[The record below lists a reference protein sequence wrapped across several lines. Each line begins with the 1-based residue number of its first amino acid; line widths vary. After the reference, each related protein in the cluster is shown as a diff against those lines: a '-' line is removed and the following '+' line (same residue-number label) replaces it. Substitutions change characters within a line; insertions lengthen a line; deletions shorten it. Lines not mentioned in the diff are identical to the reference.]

1 MEQQEYRVMAAA
13 EDGHWWYPATRA
25 LLQAVA
31 APALAPGGRFL
42 DAGCGTGAAGS
53 WLHDVGAVVG
63 LDFEP
68 LALELYAERHPETRL
83 VAGDVTR
90 LPVADGAFDG
100 LLCVTVLVHQSV
112 TDVGAAVRELVRVV
126 RPGGTVVLLEAGVRR
141 LRRAHDRETH
151 SARRFSRRELAGHLA
166 AAGCTIR
173 RSTGAYS
180 FLVPPAAVKSVL
192 ERGTTASDLAR
203 AETGMGGVLPKLAA
217 VERRWL
223 ARHDLPFGLSVIA
236 VGDKR
241 PG

>member
-1 MEQQEYRVMAAA
+1 MAAA
-13 EDGHWWYPATRA
+13 EDGHWWYASTRA
-25 LLQAVA
+25 LLRAVA
-31 APALAPGGRFL
+31 APTMTAGGRFL
-42 DAGCGTGAAGS
+42 DAGCGTGSAGS
-53 WLHDVGAVVG
+53 WLHEVGEVVG

-68 LALELYAERHPETRL
+68 LALELYQERHPETRL

-90 LPVADGAFDG
+90 LPFADGSFDG

-126 RPGGTVVLLEAGVRR
+126 RPGGTVALLEAGVRR

-151 SARRFSRRELAGHLA
+151 SARRFSRHELADHLA

-180 FLVPPAAVKSVL
+180 FLVPPAAVKAVL

-203 AETGMGGVLPKLAA
+203 AESGMGGVLPRLAA
-217 VERRWL
+217 AERRWL
-223 ARHDLPFGLSVIA
+223 TRHDIPFGLSVLA
-236 VGDKR
+236 VGEKR
-241 PG
+241 